1 MTAQPIQFDK
11 RYSGMKPPAPVDP
24 QHAKLVAATQK
35 WVAQTFYGAML
46 KQMRNSPFK
55 SEMFEGGRG
64 GQAFNEMFDQHMA
77 EHMARGAGSK
87 LVKAIVRK
95 TEAAAAYRKQAAAK
109 GQGVGPVSASS
120 ASSGAKGGK

>member
-1 MTAQPIQFDK
+1 MQFDK
-11 RYSGMKPPAPVDP
+11 RYTAMTPPAPVDP
-24 QHAKLVAATQK
+24 QHAKLVANTQK

-55 SEMFEGGRG
+55 SELFDGGRG

-87 LVKAIVRK
+87 LVKSIVRK
-95 TEAAAAYRKQAAAK
+95 IEAAAAYRKHAAPTK
-109 GQGVGPVSASS
+109 GQPASGP
-120 ASSGAKGGK
+120 KGGK